1 MYMAERR
8 DAEVK
13 AQQRKETAA
22 SKHSEKKSAI
32 KTTIENAVVLF
43 SLQRKISLLKYAV
56 FCVVQFL
63 KPIHNNLLGGH
74 NLVIH

>member
-32 KTTIENAVVLF
+32 KTTTENAVFFFPSSV
-43 SLQRKISLLKYAV
+43 K
-56 FCVVQFL
+56 FL
-63 KPIHNNLLGGH
+63 SWNMLSSA
-74 NLVIH
+74 

>member
-13 AQQRKETAA
+13 TEQRKETAA
-22 SKHSEKKSAI
+22 SKHSESAI
-32 KTTIENAVVLF
+32 KTTTENAVVLF
-43 SLQRKISLLKYAV
+43 SLQHKILVLKYAV
-56 FCVVQFL
+56 FLVAQLL
-63 KPIHNNLLGGH
+63 KPKHNNLLGSH